1 MKKKKLLALCLC
13 VAMGATA
20 IAGGTLAYFTD
31 TDDKTNTFVAGNVEI
46 VQNEKDRNGNDFVD
60 DQALLPIVDDSKDE
74 NGYHLGGNYIDK
86 IVTVTNTGSEEAFI
100 RTHIAFPA
108 ALDDGP
114 TEFDASQNILH
125 WNGASANDTFG
136 AANWGG
142 DIENDWYFGT
152 STATDWPSSANAE
165 ETNKGWNFY
174 QATVDGVVYNV
185 YVATHGSAVG
195 PDVTT
200 APSLFGVYLD
210 AKVDY
215 NNDLEKYVLVT
226 GPNTEV
232 EIGFD
237 IDETEILIISEAVQ
251 ADGFDDTDANVAF
264 YALDKAF
271 GEIGTYCPFENGFV
285 GLPQE

>member
-1 MKKKKLLALCLC
+1 MNKKKLLALCLC

-31 TDDKTNTFVAGNVEI
+31 TDEKTNTFVAGNVEI
-46 VQNEKDRNGNDFVD
+46 VQNEKDRNGVDFVD
-60 DQALLPIVDDSKDE
+60 DQALLPIVDDAKDA
-74 NGYHLGGNYIDK
+74 NGYHTGGNYIDK

-114 TEFDASQNILH
+114 TAFDASKNILH
-125 WNGASANDTFG
+125 WNGASASDTNG

-152 STATDWPSSANAE
+152 STATDWPSADNAE

-174 QATVDGVVYNV
+174 QATVNDVVYNV
-185 YVATHGSAVG
+185 YVATHGVAVKSG
-195 PDVTT
+195 ETT
-200 APSLFGVYLD
+200 APSLLGVYLD

-215 NNDLEKYVLVT
+215 NNDLGEYVLAT
-226 GPNTEV
+226 DPNTA
-232 EIGFD
+232 IGFD

-251 ADGFDDTDANVAF
+251 ADGFDSTDSNVAF

-285 GLPQE
+285 GLPQQ